1 MPTRDRGFTLVEVV
15 IFIVIVSIAVAAIT
29 LQFNQSVQHSAEPLL
44 RQKAI
49 GIIHQYLDQMQTV
62 GWDETT
68 PMGGGTAPSQSAPG
82 LDGGESCSLTQLDD
96 FDDFDC
102 FANADAGDGFK
113 VNIDITNG
121 TAPWGAVPAAS
132 HKRAVITVT
141 TPVNEVLQVT
151 LYRANY

>member
-1 MPTRDRGFTLVEVV
+1 MPTKGRGFTLVEVV

-49 GIIHQYLDQMQTV
+49 GIIHQHLDQMQTV
-62 GWDETT
+62 RWDETT
-68 PMGGGTAPSQSAPG
+68 PVGGGTAPGPSTPG
-82 LDGGESCSLTQLDD
+82 LDAGESCSLSQLDD

-102 FANADAGDGFK
+102 FANSDAGDGFT
-113 VNIDITNG
+113 VNIDVTNG
-121 TAPWGAVPAAS
+121 TALWAGVPAAS
-132 HKRAVITVT
+132 HKQAVITVT
-141 TPVNEVLQVT
+141 TPVNEALQVT